1 MTSIGFKNFQVY
13 VCNLVANAHEYGKF
27 EDFSYNLDKDDLE
40 RVLYIWTSNAKNNP
54 YYIIKIEYDND
65 REYPWIYR
73 IYTGW
78 NFDKLSDYGYG
89 LSLKEAVDMANTAS
103 RPEKCRDGFYL

>member
-1 MTSIGFKNFQVY
+1 MTSIGFKNFEVY
-13 VCNLVANAHEYGKF
+13 VCNLIANANEYGKF
-27 EDFSYNLDKDDLE
+27 EDFSYDLDEENAE
-40 RVLYIWTSNAKNNP
+40 RVLYIWTSNPRNNP
-54 YYIIKIEYDND
+54 HYIIRVEYDNV

-89 LSLKEAVDMANTAS
+89 LSLKEAVDMANTAIRKES
-103 RPEKCRDGFYL
+103 REGFYL